1 MRDSNE
7 VFIDGVSLKKIL
19 EDHKK
24 WVRNE
29 KGGKKAVLRG
39 KDLSQVDFGI
49 FASLSMIDFSGANLE
64 GADLGWSSLEGAD
77 LRDCIIDE
85 TCLDFTII
93 RDTKF

>member
-39 KDLSQVDFGI
+39 KDLSQVDFE
-49 FASLSMIDFSGANLE
+49 FSHLYQ
-64 GADLGWSSLEGAD
+64 
-77 LRDCIIDE
+77 
-85 TCLDFTII
+85 
-93 RDTKF
+93 

>member
-29 KGGKKAVLRG
+29 KGGKKVP
-39 KDLSQVDFGI
+39 
-49 FASLSMIDFSGANLE
+49 
-64 GADLGWSSLEGAD
+64 
-77 LRDCIIDE
+77 
-85 TCLDFTII
+85 
-93 RDTKF
+93 